1 MEYTNIYLAKVGELT
16 LKGGNIKDFERR
28 LVQNVQ
34 LYLESIKS
42 RVTLRAGRMYVECNK
57 EGCPA
62 VEFTLSHLIGITGWA
77 KARISEK
84 NIESIKKACMEEAK
98 IAVQKGCKSFK
109 IESRRSEKSF
119 PLNSYE
125 ISCEAAQDIFDSGM
139 MKVDV
144 HNPDVIINVEV
155 REKCFVYSNTEKG
168 CRGLPVGSSNRGLL
182 LLSGGIDSP
191 VAGYRMMRRGMKIDC
206 CYFHA
211 YPYTSEEAKQKVIDL
226 GKQIGKYGIETNIN
240 IIPFTEVQMRI
251 KKLAS
256 EIPMADEHYSTESY
270 STLLLRMCMMKCANL
285 VARRIRA
292 NCIITGES
300 LGQVASQ
307 TLENMSVTESCAELP
322 LLRPLVG
329 MDKEEITETSK
340 FIGTYETSI
349 LPYEDCCVLFSPKHP
364 VLKAP
369 LGTAQKLYEELK
381 VDELIQKAF
390 EEREIVKF
398 LVRDYVEEN
407 FSE

>member
-1 MEYTNIYLAKVGELT
+1 MNNTYLVKVGELT
-16 LKGGNIKDFERR
+16 LKGGNIKEFEKR

-42 RVTLRAGRMYVECNK
+42 HVALRAGRMYIECMD
-57 EGCPA
+57 EGCEA
-62 VEFTLSHLIGITGWA
+62 VEFCLSHLIGITGWA
-77 KARISEK
+77 KTRISEK
-84 NIESIKKACMEEAK
+84 KIDAIKKECMEEAL
-98 IAVQKGCKSFK
+98 IAAKKGAKSFK
-109 IESRRSEKSF
+109 IESRRSDKSF

-125 ISCEAAQDIFDSGM
+125 LNCQAAQDIFDSNI

-144 HNPDVIINVEV
+144 HNPDVTINIEM
-155 REKCFVYSNTEKG
+155 REKCFIYSDSVKG
-168 CRGLPVGSSNRGLL
+168 CRGLPVGTSNKGLL

-226 GKQIGKYGIETNIN
+226 GMQIGKYGIETSIN
-240 IIPFTEVQMRI
+240 IIPFTDVQMQI
-251 KKLAS
+251 KKLS
-256 EIPMADEHYSTESY
+256 ERIPMADSHYSTESY
-270 STLLLRMCMMKCANL
+270 STLLLRMCMIKCANL
-285 VARRIRA
+285 LARKIHSC
-292 NCIITGES
+292 CIITGES

-307 TLENMSVTESCAELP
+307 TLENMEITEKCCEFP

-364 VLKAP
+364 VLKAK
-369 LGTAQKLYEELK
+369 LETAINLYNELEA
-381 VDELIQKAF
+381 DTLIQEAF
-390 EEREIVKF
+390 DNREIIKF
-398 LVRDYVEEN
+398 FVRDFVKEN
-407 FSE
+407 FAKN

>member
-1 MEYTNIYLAKVGELT
+1 MEYTNTYLAKVGELT

-42 RVTLRAGRMYVECNK
+42 RVTLRAGRMYVECND
-57 EGCPA
+57 EGCAA

-98 IAVQKGCKSFK
+98 IALAKGCKSFK

-144 HNPDVIINVEV
+144 HNPDVMINVEV

-240 IIPFTEVQMRI
+240 VIPFTDVQMRI

-256 EIPMADEHYSTESY
+256 EIPMADEHYTTESY

-285 VARRIRA
+285 VARRIHA
-292 NCIITGES
+292 SCIITGES

-307 TLENMSVTESCAELP
+307 TLENMSVTESCADLP

-349 LPYEDCCVLFSPKHP
+349 LPYEDCCVLFSP
-364 VLKAP
+364 
-369 LGTAQKLYEELK
+369 
-381 VDELIQKAF
+381 
-390 EEREIVKF
+390 
-398 LVRDYVEEN
+398 
-407 FSE
+407 

>member
-1 MEYTNIYLAKVGELT
+1 
-16 LKGGNIKDFERR
+16 
-28 LVQNVQ
+28 
-34 LYLESIKS
+34 
-42 RVTLRAGRMYVECNK
+42 
-57 EGCPA
+57 
-62 VEFTLSHLIGITGWA
+62 
-77 KARISEK
+77 
-84 NIESIKKACMEEAK
+84 
-98 IAVQKGCKSFK
+98 
-109 IESRRSEKSF
+109 
-119 PLNSYE
+119 
-125 ISCEAAQDIFDSGM
+125 
-139 MKVDV
+139 
-144 HNPDVIINVEV
+144 
-155 REKCFVYSNTEKG
+155 
-168 CRGLPVGSSNRGLL
+168 
-182 LLSGGIDSP
+182 
-191 VAGYRMMRRGMKIDC
+191 
-206 CYFHA
+206 
-211 YPYTSEEAKQKVIDL
+211 
-226 GKQIGKYGIETNIN
+226 
-240 IIPFTEVQMRI
+240 
-251 KKLAS
+251 
-256 EIPMADEHYSTESY
+256 
-270 STLLLRMCMMKCANL
+270 MKCANL